1 MIIFLP
7 KYLEAE
13 VCRIGNIDKFIEK
26 KKIRR
31 GEYPAGR
38 CRCRYCRKDR
48 RIKRIRRCRKFRKL
62 GNGKRVRRVRKID
75 IR

>member
-1 MIIFLP
+1 MFLP
-7 KYLEAE
+7 KHLEVE
-13 VCRIGNIDKFIEK
+13 VCGIRNIDKSIEK
-26 KKIRR
+26 EKIRR
-31 GEYPAGR
+31 GEYPVGR
-38 CRCRYCRKDR
+38 YRYRYCRRDR